1 MKLIIQNDRIAATA
15 TDAYQP
21 TGNEQAVIDQPEG
34 FDTERMGEYVYA
46 DGVLSIAVP
55 QIVTMRQARLALLQ
69 SGHYATVVDYITGMT
84 GDAGIAARVTWEYST
99 TVERYM
105 PLTIQLKGILGL
117 TDLETDELYLL
128 ANTL

>member
-15 TDAYQP
+15 TYAYQP

-34 FDTERMGEYVYA
+34 FDVERMGEYVYA